1 MIKKKIEKYLG
12 KIFIKKLLFELFFKK
27 YQNNNLYMTGN
38 SHILN
43 MRDKYHKIKKLFE
56 VDYKIFS
63 QNGEDGIL
71 DYILYQLEIQKP
83 KFLEIGV
90 GDYSESNTR
99 FIFERC
105 SSKGTI
111 IDSLDNLEEKVKKNV
126 LLWKGELNI
135 INKNI
140 NSENILKILNE
151 YDTLKQLDLFSLD
164 IDGIDYWILEK
175 MPQNF
180 SKIAILEYNPLFG
193 AELEITVPNIDN
205 FNRTQYHYSNLCFG
219 MSLKAA
225 INLMEKKN
233 FYFVGTNLFKNN
245 AFFVSKYY
253 PKNKFFQNLTI
264 EDPTYSV
271 NATFRESR
279 DIKGNLNYL
288 SGKKKIQEI
297 SECEVVEL
305 VDSDYKKT
313 KIKDLFNL
321 A

>member
-1 MIKKKIEKYLG
+1 M
-12 KIFIKKLLFELFFKK
+12 IKKLLFKLFFKK
-27 YQNNNLYMTGN
+27 YQNNKLYMIGN

-43 MRDKYHKIKKLFE
+43 MREKYHKIKKLFE

-71 DYILYQLEIQKP
+71 DYLLYQLGIQKP

-90 GDYSESNTR
+90 GDYSECNTR

-111 IDSLDNLEEKVKKNV
+111 IDSLYNLEEKVKKNV

-151 YDTLKQLDLFSLD
+151 YDTLNQLDLFSLD

-180 SKIAILEYNPLFG
+180 SKIVVLEYNPSFG

-225 INLMEKKN
+225 INLMDKKN
-233 FYFVGTNLFKNN
+233 FYFVGTNLFRNN
-245 AFFVSKYY
+245 AFFVSKDFI
-253 PKNKFFQNLTI
+253 KEKFFKDLEVNDL
-264 EDPTYSV
+264 YSSIDA
-271 NATFRESR
+271 NFTENR
-279 DIKGNLNYL
+279 DVSGNLNYL
-288 SGKKKIQEI
+288 KSKKRIEKILD
-297 SECEVVEL
+297 CEVVDL
-305 VDSDYKKT
+305 SNYKNEIVTLKSLLL
-313 KIKDLFNL
+313 KND
-321 A
+321 

>member
-1 MIKKKIEKYLG
+1 MIKKFFHQI
-12 KIFIKKLLFELFFKK
+12 FKK
-27 YQNNNLYMTGN
+27 YKDKKIFMIGN

-43 MRDKYHKIKKLFE
+43 ARRNYESIENLSDL
-56 VDYKIFS
+56 DYQIFS

-71 DYILYQLEIQKP
+71 DYLLYQLEIQKP

-90 GDYSESNTR
+90 GDYSECNTR

-111 IDSLDNLEEKVKKNV
+111 IDSLNNLEEKVKKNV

-219 MSLKAA
+219 MSIKAA
-225 INLMEKKN
+225 IEIMEKKN

-245 AFFVSKYY
+245 AFFVSKSY
-253 PKNKFFQNLTI
+253 PKNEFFQNLII
-264 EDPTYSV
+264 EDPTYSA

-305 VDSDYKKT
+305 VDSDYKKI

-321 A
+321 V

>member
-1 MIKKKIEKYLG
+1 M
-12 KIFIKKLLFELFFKK
+12 IKKLLFKLFFKK
-27 YQNNNLYMTGN
+27 YQNNKLYMIGN

-43 MRDKYHKIKKLFE
+43 MREKYHKIKKLFE

-71 DYILYQLEIQKP
+71 DYLLYQLGIQKP

-90 GDYSESNTR
+90 GDYSECNTR

-111 IDSLDNLEEKVKKNV
+111 IDLLDNLEEKVKKNV

-151 YDTLKQLDLFSLD
+151 YDTLNQLDLFSLD

-180 SKIAILEYNPLFG
+180 SKIVVLEYNPSFG

-225 INLMEKKN
+225 INLMDKKN
-233 FYFVGTNLFKNN
+233 FYFVGTNLFRNN
-245 AFFVSKYY
+245 AFFVSKDFI
-253 PKNKFFQNLTI
+253 KEKFFKDLEVNDL
-264 EDPTYSV
+264 YSSIDA
-271 NATFRESR
+271 NFTENR
-279 DIKGNLNYL
+279 DVSGNLNYL
-288 SGKKKIQEI
+288 KSKKRIEKILD
-297 SECEVVEL
+297 CEVVDL
-305 VDSDYKKT
+305 SNYKNEIVTLKSLLL
-313 KIKDLFNL
+313 KND
-321 A
+321 

>member
-1 MIKKKIEKYLG
+1 MIKKFFHQIFRKHKDK
-12 KIFIKKLLFELFFKK
+12 KIFMI
-27 YQNNNLYMTGN
+27 GN

-43 MRDKYHKIKKLFE
+43 ARRNYESIENLSDL
-56 VDYKIFS
+56 DYQIFS

-71 DYILYQLEIQKP
+71 DYLLYQLKIQKP

-90 GDYSESNTR
+90 GDYSECNTR

-111 IDSLDNLEEKVKKNV
+111 IDLLDNLEKKVKKNV
-126 LLWKGELNI
+126 LLWKGELNV

-140 NSENILKILNE
+140 NSENILNILNE
-151 YDTLKQLDLFSLD
+151 YNTLNQLDLFSLD

-225 INLMEKKN
+225 INLMDKKN
-233 FYFVGTNLFKNN
+233 FYFIGTNLFRNN
-245 AFFVSKYY
+245 AFFVSKDFI
-253 PKNKFFQNLTI
+253 KEKFFKNLK
-264 EDPTYSV
+264 V
-271 NATFRESR
+271 NDIYNSTDANFTESR
-279 DIKGNLNYL
+279 DENGNLNYL
-288 SGKKKIQEI
+288 KSKKRIEKILD
-297 SECEVVEL
+297 CEVVDL
-305 VDSDYKKT
+305 SNNKN
-313 KIKDLFNL
+313 KIVKFKSLLLKNN
-321 A
+321 

>member
-1 MIKKKIEKYLG
+1 MKK
-12 KIFIKKLLFELFFKK
+12 FIKKLLFGLFFKK
-27 YQNNNLYMTGN
+27 YQNNKLYMIGN
-38 SHILN
+38 SHVLN

-71 DYILYQLEIQKP
+71 DYILYQLGIQKP

-90 GDYSESNTR
+90 GDYSECNTR
-99 FIFERC
+99 FIFEKC
-105 SSKGTI
+105 SSKGII
-111 IDSLDNLEEKVKKNV
+111 IDSLDNLEERVKKNV

-135 INKNI
+135 INKSI

-151 YDTLKQLDLFSLD
+151 NDTLNQLDLFSLD
-164 IDGIDYWILEK
+164 IDGIDYWIIEK
-175 MPQNF
+175 LPKDF
-180 SKIAILEYNPLFG
+180 SKIAILEYNHIFG
-193 AELEITVPNIDN
+193 NNLKVTVPNIEN
-205 FNRTQYHYSNLCFG
+205 FDRSVYHYSNLCFG
-219 MSLKAA
+219 MSIKAA
-225 INLMEKKN
+225 IEIMEKKN

-245 AFFVSKYY
+245 AFFVSKNY
-253 PKNKFFQNLTI
+253 PKNKFFQNLII
-264 EDPTYSV
+264 EDPTYSA

-297 SECEVVEL
+297 SDCEVVEL
-305 VDSDYKKT
+305 VDSDYKKV

>member
-1 MIKKKIEKYLG
+1 MIKKFFHQIFRKHKDK
-12 KIFIKKLLFELFFKK
+12 KIFMI
-27 YQNNNLYMTGN
+27 GN

-43 MRDKYHKIKKLFE
+43 ARRNYESIENLSDL
-56 VDYKIFS
+56 DYQIFS

-71 DYILYQLEIQKP
+71 DYLLYQLKIQKP

-90 GDYSESNTR
+90 GDYSECNTR

-111 IDSLDNLEEKVKKNV
+111 IDLLDNLEKKVKKNV
-126 LLWKGELNI
+126 LLWKGELNV

-140 NSENILKILNE
+140 NSENILNILNE
-151 YDTLKQLDLFSLD
+151 YNTLNQLDLFSLD

-180 SKIAILEYNPLFG
+180 SKIAVLEYNPLFG

-225 INLMEKKN
+225 INSMDKKN
-233 FYFVGTNLFKNN
+233 FYFVGTNLFRNN
-245 AFFVSKYY
+245 AFFVSKDFT
-253 PKNKFFQNLTI
+253 KEKFFKNLK
-264 EDPTYSV
+264 V
-271 NATFRESR
+271 NDMYNSTDANFTESR
-279 DIKGNLNYL
+279 DENGNLNYL
-288 SGKKKIQEI
+288 KSRKRIEKIFD
-297 SECEVVEL
+297 CEVVDL
-305 VDSDYKKT
+305 TNYKN
-313 KIKDLFNL
+313 KIVTLKSLLLKHN
-321 A
+321 

>member
-1 MIKKKIEKYLG
+1 MI
-12 KIFIKKLLFELFFKK
+12 
-27 YQNNNLYMTGN
+27 GN

-71 DYILYQLEIQKP
+71 DYILYQLGIQKP

-90 GDYSESNTR
+90 GDYSECNTR

-111 IDSLDNLEEKVKKNV
+111 IDSLDNLDEKVKKNV

-135 INKNI
+135 INKSI

-151 YDTLKQLDLFSLD
+151 NDTLNQLDLFSLD

-180 SKIAILEYNPLFG
+180 SKIAVLEYNPLFG

-205 FNRTQYHYSNLCFG
+205 FSIG

-225 INLMEKKN
+225 INLMDKKN
-233 FYFVGTNLFKNN
+233 FYFIGTNLFRNN
-245 AFFVSKYY
+245 AFFVSKDFI
-253 PKNKFFQNLTI
+253 KEKFFKDL
-264 EDPTYSV
+264 EV
-271 NATFRESR
+271 NDIYNSTDANFTESR
-279 DIKGNLNYL
+279 DENGNLNYL
-288 SGKKKIQEI
+288 KSKKRIEKILD
-297 SECEVVEL
+297 CEVVDL
-305 VDSDYKKT
+305 SNDKN
-313 KIKDLFNL
+313 KIVTFKSLLLKNN
-321 A
+321 